1 VYNLAAYIMS
11 LPPQPPTNQDVSPL
25 DRQNVVALE
34 VEPPSQARRIL
45 LETIETIALAL
56 VLFLAINFVSARIR
70 VDGNSMEP
78 NFHNGDYVVVN
89 RLAFRAGEITRGDV
103 VVFPYPKNPEVDY
116 IKRVIGLPGDRVAI
130 YNGSVYVN
138 GSTIEEPYLLEA
150 PYGNYAEHIVPEGE
164 VFVLGDN
171 RNNSEDSR
179 SWGFLD
185 IDQIIGKAVFRYWP
199 FDTAGLVYH
208 PVLVVAPQ

>member
-1 VYNLAAYIMS
+1 MS
-11 LPPQPPTNQDVSPL
+11 LPPTPPPTQDVSPL

-56 VLFLAINFVSARIR
+56 VLFLVINFVSARIR
-70 VDGNSMEP
+70 VDGSSMEP

-89 RLAFRAGEITRGDV
+89 RLAYRAGEITRGDV

-116 IKRVIGLPGDRVAI
+116 IKRVIGLPGDRVA
-130 YNGSVYVN
+130 VYDGKVFVN
-138 GSTIEEPYLLEA
+138 GDDITEPYLLEV
-150 PYGNYAEHIVPEGE
+150 PYGNYAEHIVPEGS

-179 SWGFLD
+179 SWGFLS
-185 IDQIIGKAVFRYWP
+185 IDEIIGKAIFRYWP
-199 FDTAGLVYH
+199 FNTAGLVAH
-208 PVLVVAPQ
+208 PVIIAAPQ

>member
-1 VYNLAAYIMS
+1 MP
-11 LPPQPPTNQDVSPL
+11 LPPNLPTTDEVSPL

-45 LETIETIALAL
+45 LETLETIVLAI
-56 VLFLAINFVSARIR
+56 VLFLVINFVSARIR
-70 VDGNSMEP
+70 VDGSSMEP

-89 RLAFRAGEITRGDV
+89 RLAYRTGDMTRGDV

-116 IKRVIGLPGDRVAI
+116 IKRVIGLPGDRVAV
-130 YNGSVYVN
+130 YDGRVYVN
-138 GSTIEEPYLLEA
+138 GAVIEEPYLLEV
-150 PYGNYAEHIVPEGE
+150 PYGNYSEHIVPEGT

-185 IDQIIGKAVFRYWP
+185 IDEIIGKAVFRYWP
-199 FDTAGLVYH
+199 FNTAGLVAH
-208 PVLVVAPQ
+208 PVIAVAPQQTP